1 MSLSIRYVFQINCN
15 SYHFYKRD
23 IQKFEIANFEINKKQ
38 KVTKITLERK
48 KTGLLSTLN
57 IKKSRKFN
65 SSMWKNYLKMLQLY
79 L

>member
-1 MSLSIRYVFQINCN
+1 MSLSIRYVFQINCS
-15 SYHFYKRD
+15 SYFYKQD